1 MRSAVVVRPLGLQG
15 RSFDRI
21 ILPRDADV
29 TQPVKVLNNLIEPC
43 IRIWRFVQT
52 SDQRRNEFPRQPY
65 DALIFGL
72 NTRPG
77 LQDEPRNID
86 SQAERQDE
94 REKQVDP
101 GA

>member
-1 MRSAVVVRPLGLQG
+1 
-15 RSFDRI
+15 
-21 ILPRDADV
+21 
-29 TQPVKVLNNLIEPC
+29 
-43 IRIWRFVQT
+43 
-52 SDQRRNEFPRQPY
+52 
-65 DALIFGL
+65 LIFGL